1 MKINL
6 INSKFT
12 MKKLSIFPILILTL
26 SISYGQWTTTNLS
39 EAKDGMGA
47 AALPGSSTF
56 WFAGGWG
63 DIEETNKVEIYNAE
77 TNTWTFSTLS
87 QTRSW
92 PAGLAYKDHIF
103 FAGGMFW
110 STNVQP
116 TSRVDIWNNEA
127 AQWSTAEL
135 SVPRF
140 SISAVGIGNK
150 ALFAGGANII
160 QNTVSSA
167 VDIYD
172 FTTGQWTTTSL
183 SSPRAAM
190 GNAVVETSD
199 GPIALFGGGRT
210 AVSGPFATDLVD
222 IYHANTG
229 TWSTANLSQARAN
242 LSATTV
248 GHKVIFVGGITNDN
262 VLSDRVDI
270 YDALTGEWTTATL
283 SAPRCTDAVDGLTKT
298 VCGKAYI
305 VGGGK
310 IDLFTGIISDGTN
323 VIDIYDPATDTW
335 SVEFLDRSVFM
346 HSVVSDGNRLLV
358 AGGRNT
364 EFNYVYDVVD
374 IYTCSVNAA
383 EESKAIAAQYRIYPN
398 PNNGSF
404 FLEKLGDSPKNPAMV
419 KVYNTVGKLMA
430 QRNLGPTDES
440 IEMNLAPGTYI
451 LTILS
456 DGSSQ
461 TEKLVIQ

>member
-1 MKINL
+1 MKNL
-6 INSKFT
+6 LI
-12 MKKLSIFPILILTL
+12 LPILILAI
-26 SISYGQWTTTNLS
+26 SISHGQWTTTNLS

-47 AALPGSSTF
+47 AAFPGSSTF

-77 TNTWTFSTLS
+77 SGTWTFSTLS

-92 PAGLAYKDHIF
+92 PAGLAYNNHIF

-127 AQWSTAEL
+127 AQWTTAEL

-150 ALFAGGANII
+150 ALFAGGANLI
-160 QNTVSSA
+160 QNSVFGT

-172 FTTGQWTTTSL
+172 FTTGQWTTAELSL
-183 SSPRAAM
+183 PRAAM
-190 GNAVVETSD
+190 GSAVVETPN
-199 GPIALFGGGRT
+199 GPIALFGGGIT
-210 AVSGPFATDLVD
+210 AVPGPYTTDLVD

-229 TWSTANLSQARAN
+229 TWSTANLSQARAH

-248 GHKVIFVGGITNDN
+248 GHKVVFAGGITNEN
-262 VLSDRVDI
+262 ALSDRVDI
-270 YDALTGEWTTATL
+270 YDALTGEWTTASL

-298 VCGKAYI
+298 VCGKVYI
-305 VGGGK
+305 VGGGR
-310 IDLFTGIISDGTN
+310 IDLISGLISDASN
-323 VIDIYDPATDTW
+323 VVDIYDPATDTW

-346 HSVVSDGNRLLV
+346 HSVVFDGNRLLV

-383 EESKAIAAQYRIYPN
+383 EESKPIAAQYRIYPN

-404 FLEKLGDSPKNPAMV
+404 FLERLGDSPQKPALAR
-419 KVYNTVGKLMA
+419 VYNALGQMVFQQNLCNDEKNEMKL
-430 QRNLGPTDES
+430 
-440 IEMNLAPGTYI
+440 IPGSY
-451 LTILS
+451 LVTIIS
-456 DGSSQ
+456 EDKYQ
-461 TEKLVIQ
+461 AERVIVQ

>member
-1 MKINL
+1 
-6 INSKFT
+6 

-26 SISYGQWTTTNLS
+26 SISYGQGTWTTTNLS
-39 EAKDGMGA
+39 EPKDGMGA

-77 TNTWTFSTLS
+77 TETWTFSSLS

-92 PAGLAYKDHIF
+92 PAGLAYNNHIF

-110 STNVQP
+110 STNYQP

-127 AQWSTAEL
+127 SQWTTAEL
-135 SVPRF
+135 SEPRF
-140 SISAVGIGNK
+140 SISAVGVGNK

-190 GNAVVETSD
+190 GSAVVETPN
-199 GPIALFGGGRT
+199 GPIALFGGG
-210 AVSGPFATDLVD
+210 SSEIPGPYATNLVD

-229 TWSTANLSQARAN
+229 TWSTANLSQARTH

-248 GHKVIFVGGITNDN
+248 GYKVIFAGGITNDN
-262 VLSDRVDI
+262 EVSDRVDI
-270 YDALTGEWTTATL
+270 YDALTDEWTTDSL
-283 SAPRCTDAVDGLTKT
+283 SVPRCTDMTDGLTKT
-298 VCGKAYI
+298 VCGKVYI

-310 IDLFTGIISDGTN
+310 IDLITGLLSEASN
-323 VIDIYDPATDTW
+323 VIDIYDPTTDTW
-335 SVEFLDRSVFM
+335 SVEYLNRPLVT

-364 EFNYVYDVVD
+364 EFSTIYDEVD
-374 IYTCSVNAA
+374 IYTCSANAA
-383 EESKAIAAQYRIYPN
+383 SENKIAAAQYRIYPN

-404 FLEKLGDSPKNPAMV
+404 FLERIGDDLQKPAMAR
-419 KVYNTVGKLMA
+419 VYNALGELVA
-430 QRNLGPTDES
+430 QRILSQTDERV
-440 IEMNLAPGTYI
+440 ELNLTPGTYI
-451 LTILS
+451 LTIIS
-456 DGSSQ
+456 NGNSQ

>member
-1 MKINL
+1 
-6 INSKFT
+6 

-47 AALPGSSTF
+47 AALLGSNTF

-77 TNTWTFSTLS
+77 TDTWTFSQLS

-110 STNVQP
+110 STTYQP

-127 AQWSTAEL
+127 SQWSTAEL
-135 SVPRF
+135 SIPRF
-140 SISAVGIGNK
+140 SISAVGVGNK
-150 ALFAGGANII
+150 ALFAGGGNLI
-160 QNTVSSA
+160 QNTVSST

-172 FTTGQWTTTSL
+172 FTTGQWTTTQL
-183 SSPRAAM
+183 SGPRAAM
-190 GNAVVETSD
+190 GSAVVETSN
-199 GPIALFGGGRT
+199 GPIALFGGGVT
-210 AVSGPFATDLVD
+210 GFAGPATDLVE
-222 IYHANTG
+222 IYHANTDS
-229 TWSTANLSQARAN
+229 WSTAQLSEARAH
-242 LSATTV
+242 LSATSV
-248 GHKVIFVGGITNDN
+248 GHKVIFAGGITNDN

-270 YDALTGEWTTATL
+270 YDALTGDWTTATL
-283 SAPRCTDAVDGLTKT
+283 SAPRCTDMTDGLTKT
-298 VCGKAYI
+298 VCGKVYV
-305 VGGGK
+305 VGGGR
-310 IDLFTGIISDGTN
+310 IDLITGEFSEASN

-335 SVEFLDRSVFM
+335 SVEYLNRPLVT

-364 EFNYVYDVVD
+364 EFSTIYDEVD
-374 IYTCSVNAA
+374 IYTCSANAVG
-383 EESKAIAAQYRIYPN
+383 ESKAAASQYRIYPN
-398 PNNGSF
+398 PNSGSF
-404 FLEKLGDSPKNPAMV
+404 FLEKLGDSPQKPATV
-419 KVYNTVGKLMA
+419 RVYNTVGELVTE
-430 QRNLGPTDES
+430 RNLSLTDERLDL
-440 IEMNLAPGTYI
+440 NLIPGTYI
-451 LTILS
+451 MTILS